1 MAAFNPTN
9 ERAARRRR
17 PALCM
22 GSQIRA
28 SWEQRSMALESDYRG
43 SSGSKSSSSSLC
55 PERHHHTS
63 NGCISW
69 RHQEQHLK
77 AEVTRGGYNGRSRMR
92 DGPIRRAS
100 RWWSARPPGVQC
112 MASKC
117 MALKCMVLSVLC
129 ATFSAAIV
137 TGVFSR
143 LCMEWGHMRYRERGA

>member
-77 AEVTRGGYNGRSRMR
+77 AEKTRGVYDGSSRMR
-92 DGPIRRAS
+92 DGQIRRAS

-112 MASKC
+112 MALKC
-117 MALKCMVLSVLC
+117 MALSVLC

>member
-22 GSQIRA
+22 DSQTRA
-28 SWEQRSMALESDYRG
+28 SCDQRSMALESDYRG
-43 SSGSKSSSSSLC
+43 KSSSSSLC

-63 NGCISW
+63 NGCIAW

-77 AEVTRGGYNGRSRMR
+77 AEKTRGVYDGSSRMR
-92 DGPIRRAS
+92 DGQIRRAS
-100 RWWSARPPGVQC
+100 RWWSARPPGVQ
-112 MASKC
+112 C